1 MDFILTYGYDIALG
15 KASEFQRWA
24 NANEQAW
31 KDAMPEGT
39 AYAGTYAAVFST
51 EKNAGSFF
59 TIYQLDSYGAQDR
72 LAAALKEGE
81 LARIMGESMQFM
93 DQETGAGWSQF
104 LLKSVAD
111 ATIWD

>member
-1 MDFILTYGYDIALG
+1 MDFILTYGYEIALG

-104 LLKSVAD
+104 LPKSVAD